1 MNTILTMPKLA
12 ERENQVQGAVRMNEE
27 NDTTKTDREE
37 KREVLVRFTPSELD
51 SMKADTGAEAAAT
64 AGAAFVRKNLC
75 KRA

>member
-1 MNTILTMPKLA
+1 
-12 ERENQVQGAVRMNEE
+12 MNED

-64 AGAAFVRKNLC
+64 AVAAFVRKNLF